1 MLELLIPIKSS
12 KKLVIKRSRINME
25 IIILIFRKKRLSGV
39 KKVWRKLYIVFRLL
53 NKINKKIYNTIK
65 IERYSLFFKDNKLKS
80 LPLTNNCQEY

>member
-1 MLELLIPIKSS
+1 
-12 KKLVIKRSRINME
+12 ME